1 MEENKSHAE
10 KYDFQHGYTSGLE
23 SVDKNNYEGYLSSQ
37 VNFEWLDKQLQE
49 QKQELNKL
57 EEKIAHAKSA
67 YKSAFD
73 ALQDR
78 VLKVGLAGKNKERLE
93 SALFEIDEKSTNS
106 KSAVSPLLINIH
118 FLRVLFTLSRVF
130 LSSLAI

>member
-73 ALQDR
+73 ALQDS

-93 SALFEIDEKSTNS
+93 SELFEIDEKRHQLEKRRLT
-106 KSAVSPLLINIH
+106 AVHKYS
-118 FLRVLFTLSRVF
+118 LF
-130 LSSLAI
+130 AGII

>member
-49 QKQELNKL
+49 QK
-57 EEKIAHAKSA
+57 H
-67 YKSAFD
+67 
-73 ALQDR
+73 
-78 VLKVGLAGKNKERLE
+78 KNKEQRT
-93 SALFEIDEKSTNS
+93 STI
-106 KSAVSPLLINIH
+106 INTKEQIQNKE
-118 FLRVLFTLSRVF
+118 LYQE
-130 LSSLAI
+130 